1 VACAFAEHSRFTD
14 WPDIQEGCGQAT
26 EGNHLA
32 ILLLAWAYILSAR
45 WIELQSPYGLGRSLP
60 LGSGMHYSDL
70 QAARLNNDEDIPAGA
85 IEVNIGETCDRA
97 AR

>member
-1 VACAFAEHSRFTD
+1 MLLD
-14 WPDIQEGCGQAT
+14 GQAT

-45 WIELQSPYGLGRSLP
+45 WVELQSPYGLGGSL
-60 LGSGMHYSDL
+60 MQYSDL
-70 QAARLNNDEDIPAGA
+70 HAAQLNNDEDIPAGA
-85 IEVNIGETCDRA
+85 IEVDIDETCDRA